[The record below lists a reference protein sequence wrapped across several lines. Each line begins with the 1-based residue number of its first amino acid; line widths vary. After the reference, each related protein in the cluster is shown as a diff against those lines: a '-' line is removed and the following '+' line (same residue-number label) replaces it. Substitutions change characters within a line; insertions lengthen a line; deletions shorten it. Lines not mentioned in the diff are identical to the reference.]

1 MKKMSINDAA
11 ELFGVSKEAIH
22 NRVRRGSLQTVT
34 EDGVKLVLIEDAPHA
49 LASKTPTHKKSHSV
63 DDRYYQLLEEQ
74 NKRLQERVEKLE
86 DETRELRSQ
95 KEQMLIDERE
105 KIELIYRQK
114 DEQLKSILEAI
125 TTKFLPNLSAQKLSE
140 VEHLDAELES
150 DDESE
155 EEQKSEPIEGK
166 MISLKKY
173 IKRYKLSKGESLRLQ
188 KALKEFVTIDRRA
201 VLIGSKY
208 YINSKLK
215 PFNILH

>member
-11 ELFGVSKEAIH
+11 KLFGVSKEAIH

-34 EDGVKLVLIEDAPHA
+34 QDGVKLVLIEDTSHA
-49 LASKTPTHKKSHSV
+49 NTKTSPQKKSHSM

-125 TTKFLPNLSAQKLSE
+125 TTKFLPNLSAQSLFD

-155 EEQKSEPIEGK
+155 EEPKSEPIEGK
-166 MISLKKY
+166 MISLKKIY
-173 IKRYKLSKGESLRLQ
+173 QEIQTL
-188 KALKEFVTIDRRA
+188 
-201 VLIGSKY
+201 
-208 YINSKLK
+208 
-215 PFNILH
+215 